1 MNKSLILMS
10 LYFAVLFFVLSP
22 GVLVSLPPGESKMT
36 QAATHAVVFALVYAL
51 SNKLVFRMLSK

>member
-1 MNKSLILMS
+1 MNKSVILMS

-22 GVLVSLPPGESKMT
+22 GVLLSLPPGTSKMT

-51 SNKLVFRMLSK
+51 SNKMVFRMLK